1 MVDMGTG
8 FLSIDLMN
16 DATENT
22 RLDLSSDFFSLQD
35 SISAHDFV
43 ASDDDIESDD
53 NQSYEA

>member
-1 MVDMGTG
+1 
-8 FLSIDLMN
+8 MN